1 MSYTLSGAPVP
12 ASPGS
17 QPPLHAPDRQTSP
30 DAMPFST
37 GPAPAAPEAPS
48 SPVESVSDEKVDV
61 TELPKQDT
69 ASIGSSGKVDGGYYD
84 DGEEVRFVN
93 GEPVITTG
101 LDVSRFLIDTRD
113 DGDPALTFRSL
124 FLGTLFAGLGAS
136 LCQVRICLVTVL
148 SPCLRPFTSRRLGY
162 HQFGFSIN

>member
-1 MSYTLSGAPVP
+1 MSSP
-12 ASPGS
+12 ASI
-17 QPPLHAPDRQTSP
+17 PPLAELPS
-30 DAMPFST
+30 A
-37 GPAPAAPEAPS
+37 EPS
-48 SPVESVSDEKVDV
+48 SPVESIDEKADGKRISS
-61 TELPKQDT
+61 ESLD
-69 ASIGSSGKVDGGYYD
+69 SSGKIEGGKEAY
-84 DGEEVRFVN
+84 DGEDVRLVN

-101 LDVSRFLIDTRD
+101 PDVSRFLIDTRD